1 MSKEATS
8 IISGKRNR
16 LDDDDLLWG
25 TNADYVTALSAEE
38 TAFSRYIDKLGFT
51 ERYDS
56 GTRKI
61 TLHSFRAFFFTRA
74 ARIHDENYA
83 HMMTGHG
90 GYLMEYDRLEEE
102 QKLEMYLELETEL
115 LVYDQT
121 KNQLKIKKLQEA
133 NTRIA
138 DLEQELENFKKEMY
152 EGAYLR
158 EKYPEKIKF
167 RDLRNVEN

>member
-83 HMMTGHG
+83 HMMTG
-90 GYLMEYDRLEEE
+90 E
-102 QKLEMYLELETEL
+102 
-115 LVYDQT
+115 
-121 KNQLKIKKLQEA
+121 
-133 NTRIA
+133 
-138 DLEQELENFKKEMY
+138 
-152 EGAYLR
+152 
-158 EKYPEKIKF
+158 
-167 RDLRNVEN
+167 